1 MSSAVDLWNVSDELL
16 GAEILDNLNSVIN
29 ILKEQLPLMFIP
41 IKIKEILTEKHC
53 EGLYLIRV

>member
-1 MSSAVDLWNVSDELL
+1 VECPEERL
-16 GAEILDNLNSVIN
+16 GAEILDNLNSMIN
-29 ILKEQLPLMFIP
+29 MLKEHLPLIFIP